1 MYIYYPYMYI
11 LYMWCVYIVF
21 FWFCMFDIIYI
32 LSYLS
37 MYIFEIYLRSRWPN
51 RITNF
56 PVGQASPSSLLRT
69 AYGGGRAVLLGAV
82 LFRSLPF
89 VVYSGRRVRR
99 WLKNGAGFLASRFY
113 WCYLVYDSI
122 NIFHYIYI
130 CGTLKWSKTYHIST
144 LTFKKL
150 SLPKSHNFFSRPQVA
165 YQFLQELWHRC
176 RGITRHS
183 SGAWTGAC
191 GSVAWLPAWLAAW
204 WCLGWHCRGMG
215 GEKRWKMRRQ
225 TDIMWV
231 KQWRTIPWITI
242 NS

>member
-1 MYIYYPYMYI
+1 
-11 LYMWCVYIVF
+11 MWCVYIVF

-122 NIFHYIYI
+122 NIFHYIYMWYFKMI
-130 CGTLKWSKTYHIST
+130 QNISYLNIDIQKIVASKITYFFPDLKLRTNSSRNFDIAAVASHGTARGRGLARVGQWHGCRRG
-144 LTFKKL
+144 
-150 SLPKSHNFFSRPQVA
+150 SRP
-165 YQFLQELWHRC
+165 
-176 RGITRHS
+176 G
-183 SGAWTGAC
+183 GAWDGIA
-191 GSVAWLPAWLAAW
+191 G
-204 WCLGWHCRGMG
+204 GWV
-215 GEKRWKMRRQ
+215 EKKRWKMRRQ